1 MASEIVKK
9 TLVHVIFFLYVL
21 CTIYI
26 NCLSDANVVWIDGN
40 QRLTISFYLQLNPLL
55 NVTDTYDIFSIQN
68 AQTGSHVTTLWCTNG
83 TIYASLLEYYRDTAQ
98 RRHYLIADS
107 ICQTGDAHDIHIEY
121 NKLKRTNP
129 IASNLCITIDHGD
142 IQRLIYHNIFA
153 ANQTIDPSF
162 VGAYDMLFGSSICNV
177 SISTTNDYLQQYQLN
192 DFEKEY
198 VLTYIPTNVMIHENQ
213 FVNDSGFSDLFQFC
227 DYTVPSGY
235 DYSFETEWVQ
245 LYLQRV
251 SKGDGQS
258 YGVRK
263 QFPECRDS
271 DHAFWD
277 SDYVNLCDDST
288 AYLSDIGKKRD
299 IYTKIFECNSFNQVM
314 QDHRW
319 YYTVEQLA
327 IYAGSQYADRVK
339 IIVRDYEQDTVYS
352 VTSKSNTYPILSL
365 RNNRSLSHPLYY
377 TVNETNT

>member
-40 QRLTISFYLQLNPLL
+40 QRLTISFYLQLNPFL
-55 NVTDTYDIFSIQN
+55 NVTDTYDKFNFDVMYEEVNSE
-68 AQTGSHVTTLWCTNG
+68 TLN
-83 TIYASLLEYYRDTAQ
+83 
-98 RRHYLIADS
+98 
-107 ICQTGDAHDIHIEY
+107 
-121 NKLKRTNP
+121 
-129 IASNLCITIDHGD
+129 
-142 IQRLIYHNIFA
+142 
-153 ANQTIDPSF
+153 
-162 VGAYDMLFGSSICNV
+162 
-177 SISTTNDYLQQYQLN
+177 
-192 DFEKEY
+192 
-198 VLTYIPTNVMIHENQ
+198 ENQ

-299 IYTKIFECNSFNQVM
+299 IYTKIYWQEKRQKILARKEINNSCTK
-314 QDHRW
+314 D
-319 YYTVEQLA
+319 
-327 IYAGSQYADRVK
+327 S
-339 IIVRDYEQDTVYS
+339 
-352 VTSKSNTYPILSL
+352 
-365 RNNRSLSHPLYY
+365 
-377 TVNETNT
+377 

>member
-68 AQTGSHVTTLWCTNG
+68 AQTGSHVATLWCT
-83 TIYASLLEYYRDTAQ
+83 
-98 RRHYLIADS
+98 
-107 ICQTGDAHDIHIEY
+107 
-121 NKLKRTNP
+121 RT
-129 IASNLCITIDHGD
+129 
-142 IQRLIYHNIFA
+142 
-153 ANQTIDPSF
+153 
-162 VGAYDMLFGSSICNV
+162 
-177 SISTTNDYLQQYQLN
+177 LN
-192 DFEKEY
+192 
-198 VLTYIPTNVMIHENQ
+198 ENQ

-277 SDYVNLCDDST
+277 SDDST

-319 YYTVEQLA
+319 ISTHRMLNY
-327 IYAGSQYADRVK
+327 
-339 IIVRDYEQDTVYS
+339 
-352 VTSKSNTYPILSL
+352 
-365 RNNRSLSHPLYY
+365 
-377 TVNETNT
+377 

>member
-40 QRLTISFYLQLNPLL
+40 QRLTISFYLQLNPFL

-162 VGAYDMLFGSSICNV
+162 VGAYDMLFGSSIYNV

-198 VLTYIPTNVMIHENQ
+198 VLTYIPTNVMIHDLLAADDEDDITRAYAKALNNTQYTDDLSFTFAFNRTSKLRIQGTIKEFNFDVMYEEVNSETLNENQ

-258 YGVRK
+258 YCVRK
-263 QFPECRDS
+263 QCPECRDS

-299 IYTKIFECNSFNQVM
+299 IYTKIFEC
-314 QDHRW
+314 
-319 YYTVEQLA
+319 
-327 IYAGSQYADRVK
+327 K
-339 IIVRDYEQDTVYS
+339 ITGGITQW
-352 VTSKSNTYPILSL
+352 
-365 RNNRSLSHPLYY
+365 NN
-377 TVNETNT
+377 